1 VAFVDVDWTKPP
13 AHVHAR
19 SCPGKKSF
27 TTRLHVPGSEGEIMK
42 SLTRRLLFG
51 LPIPYFLA
59 SRPADAGPGSTNH
72 PTTTPAVWNRTELYF
87 GTLRP
92 NGSFVTDEDFQ
103 KFIDRE
109 VTPRFPDGLTLLTG
123 YGQFKNSAGVIN
135 KERSHLLI
143 LFYPPQMRDAS
154 KLIQELRETYK
165 AKFQQESVLRTDGNS
180 FISF

>member
-1 VAFVDVDWTKPP
+1 
-13 AHVHAR
+13 
-19 SCPGKKSF
+19 
-27 TTRLHVPGSEGEIMK
+27 MK
-42 SLTRRLLFG
+42 SPTRRLLFG

-59 SRPADAGPGSTNH
+59 SRQADAGPGSINH

-92 NGSFVTDEDFQ
+92 NGSFVTDAEFQ
-103 KFIDRE
+103 LFVDLQ

-135 KERSHLLI
+135 KERSHVLI

-154 KLIQELRETYK
+154 KLIQEIREIYK
-165 AKFQQESVLRTDGNS
+165 AMFQQESVLRTDGNS